1 MKGLNK
7 EKSIKEM
14 KESASRFRSL
24 QTIRRT
30 FCKVTNTKWE
40 EATERFSSFTDEE
53 RLLQFSSLT
62 FSKDVPQPFLSYC
75 QAAVRSDH
83 EEQCSQ
89 GADSFQLQGCRGYV
103 LQHDILTLSY
113 TVILAEKIPYN
124 GAHLF
129 LANVPEVCLTSRI
142 LTSVIIIPQH
152 AEHDVRGCAKAD
164 IH

>member
-1 MKGLNK
+1 
-7 EKSIKEM
+7 M
-14 KESASRFRSL
+14 KEAASRFRTL

-75 QAAVRSDH
+75 QAALRSKH
-83 EEQCSQ
+83 EGQCSQ
-89 GADSFQLQGCRGYV
+89 GADSFQLEGCKGYV

-113 TVILAEKIPYN
+113 TDILAEKIPYN

-129 LANVPEVCLTSRI
+129 LANIPEVCHIIIVML
-142 LTSVIIIPQH
+142 LVIIITSLH
-152 AEHDVRGCAKAD
+152 AEHDVRGCTKAD